1 MRITYRD
8 KEWELTGRRRV
19 RDVIQQVGLI
29 PHAVLALREGKLVTE
44 DVMLEED
51 DEVRLVAVIS
61 GG

>member
-8 KEWELTGRRRV
+8 KEWEFGGRRRV
-19 RDVIQQVGLI
+19 RDVIQEVGLI
-29 PHAVLALREGKLVTE
+29 PHTILVLREGKLLTE
-44 DVMLEED
+44 DVMLNED